1 MPRPKTAV
9 SRPHPTVTFDEPE
22 HTLMRVRSEGYMG
35 PALGVNVYSTNA
47 SARTS
52 YTRVDLAVEGDG
64 TGWVGEEGRS
74 SRIWNDDFEDDEEGE
89 KRDVEGEDGDEDQGG
104 EADTEGGDVGDDEKD
119 AGDDD
124 DELPNI
130 SLTFLLLS
138 GKRRTVSFN
147 PEVTVRRVKELMWNA
162 WPHDW
167 SPESPR
173 PPAPSY
179 LRILH
184 LGKIWQ
190 DDDVLQV
197 LSFYLAE
204 PSWTAHNLPINTP
217 PTSATDPNI
226 PKPPPTIVHLSIRPY
241 TAEDAADEA
250 LRKNGVGLCVRLGK
264 GIDWVR
270 QRRLRRATRRQE
282 QEQEQGREQQQE
294 QQEQEHGREGERE
307 LANTEAEEQL
317 SLALVKPPNNQ

>member
-22 HTLMRVRSEGYMG
+22 HTLTRVRSEGYMG
-35 PALGVNVYSTNA
+35 PALGVNAYSTNA

-52 YTRVDLAVEGDG
+52 YTRVDLAVDGDG

-74 SRIWNDDFEDDEEGE
+74 SRIWNDDSEYEEEQE
-89 KRDVEGEDGDEDQGG
+89 KRDGDGEDGDEDQGG

-119 AGDDD
+119 TGDDDD

-138 GKRRTVSFN
+138 GKRRTMSFN
-147 PEVTVRRVKELMWNA
+147 PEYTIGRVKEKIWNA

-167 SPESPR
+167 TPESPR

-184 LGKIWQ
+184 LGKVWQ
-190 DDDVLQV
+190 DDDVLQ
-197 LSFYLAE
+197 
-204 PSWTAHNLPINTP
+204 AHNLPINTP
-217 PTSATDPNI
+217 PTSATDSNT

-241 TAEDAADEA
+241 TAEDAAYEA
-250 LRKNGVGLCVRLGK
+250 QRKNRVGLCARLGK

-270 QRRLRRATRRQE
+270 QRRLAMATRR
-282 QEQEQGREQQQE
+282 REQARVQREQAQQ
-294 QQEQEHGREGERE
+294 RERERE
-307 LANTEAEEQL
+307 LTTNEPEEQ
-317 SLALVKPPNNQ
+317 VCCCIIC